1 MCYCGILVRKHYKFD
16 DALDVWGVHGIAGTM
31 GMIAVGLFATKTVNL
46 GIANDGLFYGGGLS
60 LLTAQLIAVVVVW
73 IFAFSVTFVML
84 KVLSRFIP
92 IRMTKDEERVGADI
106 IQHGETAY
114 S

>member
-1 MCYCGILVRKHYKFD
+1 
-16 DALDVWGVHGIAGTM
+16 M
-31 GMIAVGLFATKTVNL
+31 GMIAVGLFATASINANVVN
-46 GIANDGLFYGGGLS
+46 NGLFYGGGFT

-73 IFAFSVTFVML
+73 IFAFGITYVLL
-84 KVLSRFIP
+84 KVLSRFTP
-92 IRMTKDEERVGADI
+92 IRMTKQEERVGADI

>member
-1 MCYCGILVRKHYKFD
+1 
-16 DALDVWGVHGIAGTM
+16 
-31 GMIAVGLFATKTVNL
+31 
-46 GIANDGLFYGGGLS
+46 
-60 LLTAQLIAVVVVW
+60 
-73 IFAFSVTFVML
+73 ML